1 MGGYDYISGNIEN
14 VRKEIRSVCREFGR
28 NPEDITLVGV
38 SKTFSADAISFANK
52 SGQLDFGENKVQELV
67 QKQKTLSKGII
78 RWHLIGKLQTNKV
91 KYVVPFVHLI
101 HSVDSLKLAEEIQSR
116 AFKEERIIDCLIQV
130 NTSGEEQKSGCE
142 VNEALNL
149 AKQISIFEN
158 VKVRGLMT
166 IAKFIDDYNDSEQIK
181 IVRAN
186 FKTLKLLFDE
196 LKSFSEG
203 IKYLSM
209 GMTQDLRIAVE
220 EGSNML
226 RVGTAIFGKRNYSGT
241 N

>member
-14 VRKEIRSVCREFGR
+14 VRNEIRSACKEFGR
-28 NPEDITLVGV
+28 SPDDITLVAV
-38 SKTFSADAISFANK
+38 SKTFPVEAITSANK
-52 SGQLDFGENKVQELV
+52 SGQLDFGENKVQELAA
-67 QKQKTLSKGII
+67 KHGSFAKEDI
-78 RWHLIGKLQTNKV
+78 RWHLVGKLQTNKV

-130 NTSGEEQKSGCE
+130 NTSDEEQKAGCE

-149 AKQISIFEN
+149 SKQISIFEN

-166 IAKFIDDYNDSEQIK
+166 MAKYIDDYNDSEHIK

-186 FKTLKLLFDE
+186 FRTLKMLFDE
-196 LKSFSEG
+196 LKSFNEG
-203 IKYLSM
+203 IKFLSM
-209 GMTQDLRIAVE
+209 GMTQDLKIAVE

-226 RVGTAIFGKRNYSGT
+226 RVGTAIFGKRKREE
-241 N
+241 